1 MEEINFAGISQEIMG
16 AVMSHLIEAGIS
28 ISCMESCTSGLF
40 ASAITDTEGAS
51 AVFKGS
57 FVTYSNEMKVKCGV
71 PQTTIDKYGVYSI
84 ETAEAMARACR
95 VYFGADI
102 GVGIT
107 GTTANVDPE
116 NEDSTPGEVFV
127 CIRTK
132 DKIYSG
138 GITVDT
144 AGLTRH
150 EIKEQ
155 IICNV
160 AQNLFEFLE
169 L

>member
-1 MEEINFAGISQEIMG
+1 MNDLDYTVESREIMG
-16 AVMSHLIEAGIS
+16 RVMDHLIGAGTS

-57 FVTYSNEMKVKCGV
+57 FVSYDNGVKVRCGV
-71 PQTTIDKYGVYSI
+71 PKNTIEEYGVYSL

-95 VYFGADI
+95 VFFKADI

-107 GTTANVDPE
+107 GTTGNVDPE
-116 NEDSTPGEVFV
+116 NDDSTPGEVYL

-138 GITVDT
+138 QITIPTD
-144 AGLTRH
+144 GLARH
-150 EIKEQ
+150 EIKVRIVYEAA
-155 IICNV
+155 V
-160 AQNLFEFLE
+160 SLAEFLE
-169 L
+169 I